1 MSVHDAL
8 KRNIPILAIAI
19 VSILCINAMAEQA
32 QPGFMQRDTLTG
44 NWGGARDQLV
54 EKGVKLDLEFTEY
67 YQGMFSGDGNDDFE
81 SGGRGDILGSFD
93 TTKLGLWGGGGLHT
107 HLTYRFGDLSAFRG
121 GALWPVST
129 GSILPLDEKDR
140 LAATSIYLSQRF
152 GDSASMLIGKINA
165 VDLLAGDPFFG
176 GWGNHRFMN
185 LAFVAPPS
193 GVVPPV
199 IMGGVFNYRTAPY
212 TLTFMVFDPLDRT
225 GDYWP
230 DDLFSE
236 GVNLLLGGTWA
247 GKVFGRPSSV
257 GLTGTYS
264 TEDKVDLGDIVLPP
278 DLRTETKDGSY
289 NISISMSHLLLESD
303 AHPGKGLGIYGKAA
317 VADGNPNPIKMSFI
331 GGFAGHRLVPGRP
344 DDVFGIGYF
353 YYDFSDDLK
362 SAVQPL
368 LNFDHEQGIEIFY
381 NLAVTPWFRVAAD
394 LQWIQPANSDNDNA
408 WIGGL
413 RANIRF

>member
-1 MSVHDAL
+1 MIN
-8 KRNIPILAIAI
+8 RNILTRTITILII
-19 VSILCINAMAEQA
+19 FCINAIADDVQTDI
-32 QPGFMQRDTLTG
+32 MQRDTLTG
-44 NWGGARDQLV
+44 NWDGLQDQLID
-54 EKGVKLDLEFTEY
+54 KGIKLDLEFTEY

-81 SGGRGDILGSFD
+81 FGGRADILGSFD
-93 TTKLGLWGGGGLHT
+93 TAKLGLWDGGGLHA
-107 HLTYRFGDLSAFRG
+107 HLTYRFGDLPAFRG

-129 GSILPLDEKDR
+129 GSILPLGEEDN
-140 LAATSIYLSQRF
+140 LAATSLYLSQRI
-152 GDSASMLIGKINA
+152 GDSTSMLIGKINA

-185 LAFVAPPS
+185 LTFVAPPS

-199 IMGGVFNYRTAPY
+199 IMGAVINYRIAPY

-230 DDLFSE
+230 NDLFSE
-236 GVNLLLGGTWA
+236 GVNLSLGGTWA
-247 GKVFGRPSSV
+247 GKVFGRPSSI

-264 TEDKVDLGDIVLPP
+264 TEDKIHLGDIALPP
-278 DLRTETKDGSY
+278 DMQTKTKDGSY
-289 NISISMSHLLLESD
+289 NISVSISHLLLESD
-303 AHPGKGLGIYGKAA
+303 THPGKGLGIYGKAA
-317 VADGNPNPIKMSFI
+317 ITDGNPNPIKKSFI
-331 GGFAGHRLVPGRP
+331 GGFAGHRLVTARP

-362 SAVQPL
+362 SALQPL
-368 LNFDHEQGIEIFY
+368 LNFDQEQGLEVFY
-381 NLAVTPWFRVAAD
+381 NFAVTPWFRVSAD
-394 LQWIQPANSDNDNA
+394 LQWIQPASADNDNA